1 MVHLGLAGRITVRVK
16 TTLGQLIR
24 YGIVGLA
31 SNAVGYLLYLA
42 ITAGGMEHKLAMT
55 LLYAVGV
62 AQTFIFNKRWSFRHA
77 GAHGIAFVRYCIAY
91 ASGYFINLVALF
103 ILVDKLGYAHQIVQG
118 VMILTLAVM
127 LFLLQKFW
135 VFRSTSSPPAESG
148 FSL

>member
-1 MVHLGLAGRITVRVK
+1 MK

-42 ITAGGMEHKLAMT
+42 ITAAGMEHKLAMT

-77 GAHGIAFVRYCIAY
+77 GAHGTALVRYCIAY
-91 ASGYFINLVALF
+91 ASGYFINLATLF
-103 ILVDKLGYAHQIVQG
+103 ILVDRLHYAHQIVQG
-118 VMILTLAVM
+118 VMILALAVM
-127 LFLLQKFW
+127 LFILQKFW
-135 VFRSTSSPPAESG
+135 VFRSTSSQPAKGAS
-148 FSL
+148 SL